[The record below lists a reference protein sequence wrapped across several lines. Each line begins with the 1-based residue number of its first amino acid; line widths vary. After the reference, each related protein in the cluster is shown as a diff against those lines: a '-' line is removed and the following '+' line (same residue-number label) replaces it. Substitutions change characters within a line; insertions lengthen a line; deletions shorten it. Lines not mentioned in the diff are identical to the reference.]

1 MRLWGIKTAQDWG
14 NMSEKI
20 SKMKFDDRESIE
32 IGVARKQPLKRI
44 AKLLNRHPSSITNE
58 ILKHR
63 IFVKGS
69 YYAGNDC
76 NGAKGCTKR
85 HVCGDETCPMFCYSC
100 PKDCHKYC
108 ADYYSTKCHAYNKP
122 PYVCNGCDNR
132 RYCNDDRYFYDAKV
146 ADRKSIET
154 RKLSREGIHLSD
166 EELSG
171 VNSVLSEG
179 IKKGQPLAHIFAVHE
194 MEIPITKRTA
204 YIYINDGLLD
214 VRNIDLRRQTRYR
227 KRRKK
232 KSESGI
238 LNQKFRKGR
247 TYLDFKAL
255 MENRSEKDVFEMDTV
270 KGKKN
275 QKRALLTMIFRRNS
289 VMIVFLMPDC
299 TAESVIDRFGFLEKG
314 LGKECF
320 TRLFG
325 IGLTDNGSEFK
336 MVDMLEKSTEINGT
350 LRTNIYFCDPM
361 QSGQK
366 GRLEKNHEY
375 IRYVIPKGTSLNPY
389 TQEDITLLV
398 NHINSTKRPGL
409 NNLSPYE
416 MVSEDDEDMRKLMK
430 LLDLKPI
437 PADEVN
443 LTKDLLKK

>member
-1 MRLWGIKTAQDWG
+1 
-14 NMSEKI
+14 MSEKI
-20 SKMKFDDRESIE
+20 SRMKLNDRETIE
-32 IGVARKQPLKRI
+32 IGVIRRQPLTKI
-44 AKLLNRHPSSITNE
+44 AELLNRHVASIARE
-58 ILKHR
+58 IKKHR
-63 IFVKGS
+63 IFVRGS
-69 YYAGNDC
+69 YYSGNDC
-76 NGAKGCTKR
+76 NGANGCTKR
-85 HVCGDETCPMFCYSC
+85 HVCGDESCPMYCYACS
-100 PKDCHKYC
+100 KDCHKYC
-108 ADYYSTKCHAYNKP
+108 PDYYSTKCRAYEKP
-122 PYVCNGCDNR
+122 PYVCNGCDKR
-132 RYCNDDRYFYDAKV
+132 RYCNDDRYFYEAKL
-146 ADRKSIET
+146 ADRKSEEI
-154 RKLSREGIHLSD
+154 RKNSREGIHLTD
-166 EELSG
+166 EELAE
-171 VNSVLSEG
+171 VNSILTEG

-194 MEIPITKRTA
+194 HEIAISSRTA
-204 YIYINDGLLD
+204 YIYIRDGLLD
-214 VRNIDLRRQTRYR
+214 VRNIDLRRQTRYK

-238 LNQKFRKGR
+238 LNQKFRQGR
-247 TYLDFKAL
+247 TYIDFTSL

-275 QKRALLTMIFRRNS
+275 QKKVMLTMIFRRNT

-299 TAESVIDRFGFLEKG
+299 TAESVIDRFDFLEKG

-336 MVDMLEKSTEINGT
+336 VVDGLEQSVEIEGA
-350 LRTNIYFCDPM
+350 LRTSIYYCDPM

-375 IRYVIPKGTSLNPY
+375 IRYVIPKGTSLAPY

-416 MVSEDDEDMRKLMK
+416 MIPEDDKDMHKLMK

>member
-1 MRLWGIKTAQDWG
+1 MNLWGIKTAQDWG

-20 SKMKFDDRESIE
+20 SRMKLNDRETIE
-32 IGVARKQPLKRI
+32 IGVIRKQPLSKI
-44 AKLLNRHPSSITNE
+44 ATILNRHVASIARE
-58 ILKHR
+58 IKKHR
-63 IFVKGS
+63 IFVRGS
-69 YYAGNDC
+69 YYSGNDC

-85 HVCGDETCPMFCYSC
+85 HVCGDEACPMYCYACS
-100 PKDCHKYC
+100 KDCHKYC
-108 ADYYSTKCHAYNKP
+108 TDYYSTKCTDYMKP

-132 RYCNDDRYFYDAKV
+132 RYCNDDRYFYEAKV
-146 ADRKSIET
+146 ADKKSVET
-154 RKLSREGIHLSD
+154 RKTSREGIHLTD

-171 VNSVLSEG
+171 VNRILSEG

-194 MEIPITKRTA
+194 QEIPITSRTA

-214 VRNIDLRRQTRYR
+214 VRNIDLRRQTRYK

-238 LNQKFRKGR
+238 LNQKFRQGR
-247 TYLDFKAL
+247 TYIDFTKL
-255 MENRSEKDVFEMDTV
+255 MENRSEKDVFELDTV
-270 KGKKN
+270 KGKRN
-275 QKRALLTMIFRRNS
+275 QKKVMLTIIFRRNS

-299 TAESVIDRFGFLEKG
+299 TADSVIDRFDYLEKG

-325 IGLTDNGSEFK
+325 IGLADNGSEFK
-336 MVDMLEKSTEINGT
+336 VVDKLEQSIEIEGA
-350 LRTNIYFCDPM
+350 LRTNIYYCDPM

-375 IRYVIPKGTSLNPY
+375 IRYVIPKGTSLAPY

-416 MVSEDDEDMRKLMK
+416 MVSEDDEDMHKLMK

-437 PADEVN
+437 PANEVN
-443 LTKDLLKK
+443 LTKELLMK